1 MLNSKL
7 PQMKLLS
14 LFGALLL
21 CAHFFAQEA
30 TFYGYISPTTATL
43 VPAVN
48 QADAKKDI
56 VIPNFKGR
64 ELPVQLGTNAH
75 QPDWVWQQHQNTQKT
90 TSASLLWQVQG
101 IGNGIS
107 PPDPSGE
114 ADSTVYIQGTN
125 SGSGGSY
132 KIFNKTTGA
141 AVSGTLVMATT
152 LGSPTVTGLG
162 DPVILYYKSAKRWI
176 ITQFATQ
183 AQKKLLVYVSQ
194 TSNPQGA
201 YHFYQFTCPN
211 FPDYPKWSIS
221 ETSDALLAS
230 TNEGGPPRVYAMKLS
245 ALISGT
251 SSPFIGMAIGYSLNG
266 FGFQSIT
273 PVDLEGDLAAP
284 AGQKPLFV
292 RHRDDEK
299 HSNGSPDSPTNDW
312 IEIWEMTINWTN
324 NTGSVAKIQ
333 DVPITEIDS
342 DLCGLT
348 SFSCIAQ
355 PGTTVK
361 LDPLRE
367 CVMYKAP
374 MRVFNDHQSM
384 ALCLATDVNGNN
396 RAGVRWLEL
405 RRPTGSTGSWTVY
418 QEGTYAPGTT
428 LNRWMPAINIDKH
441 GNIIMA
447 YSTSGSTAPDYPSIQ
462 MTGRKACD
470 PLGQMT
476 LPEMVIKQGMSART
490 SNTRWGD
497 YHHMCVDDFDGLT
510 FYYTGV
516 VMNSNNNIVTNVS
529 AFKMNPDSL
538 DLAIL
543 DAFTVQ
549 SGGICGASTQI
560 AVVVENRGAN
570 AVNTFTVS
578 AQVGSTSAS
587 NQNYTSTNLSS
598 YQQIDTIYITASGL
612 VAGSNTLQ
620 LQLSNVNGNGNDEN
634 TCNDEFQ
641 LLLTVVGS
649 TSIVVNPITSQ
660 QPSCNGNE
668 GVLELQ
674 TTGVS
679 GLVFYTLNNGAA
691 QNSPSFN
698 GLSAGLY
705 TYVVA
710 DSSGCSVG
718 GSIDLIANVVIDA
731 TLQQTTSIAC
741 AGAQTANLVVTPSGG
756 AAPYSFSINNGAY
769 QASNTFNNLGAG
781 TYTIGVI
788 DANGCSTSILYTVTE
803 PAPLNVNMIP
813 TMISCNGANDGVLT
827 AQVSGGTS
835 PYTYAINGGTAV
847 GNPVFNNLTAGTY
860 MLTATD
866 ANGCQQAFT
875 SSITEPS
882 ALTLVA
888 STTVSNGNDG
898 TIALS
903 GAGGNSPYTYSMD
916 GQTYYS
922 GSFFSNLAIGTYTCY
937 VKDNNGCITT
947 IEVTVNSSSLS
958 ELTFDL
964 MSLYP
969 NPNNGVFELE
979 IEGINGA
986 SLDAKLFNAQG
997 QQVASFVLKSNN
1009 GKVKQTVEL
1018 SPKIAAGTYYL
1029 GIYDQSKGA
1038 VMQFVKQ

>member
-1 MLNSKL
+1 
-7 PQMKLLS
+7 MKLRYLI
-14 LFGALLL
+14 GLL
-21 CAHFFAQEA
+21 CLSSLAFGQEA
-30 TFYGYISPTTATL
+30 TFYGYVSPTTAAL
-43 VPAVN
+43 VPAQSAN
-48 QADAKKDI
+48 PKQDI

-64 ELPVQLGTNAH
+64 ELPVQLSSNAH
-75 QPDWVWQQHQNTQKT
+75 QPDWVWQQHGSNNNQKT

-125 SGSGGSY
+125 AGSGGSY

-141 AVSGTLVMATT
+141 AVSGTLVMAS
-152 LGSPTVTGLG
+152 LSSPTVTGLG

-176 ITQFATQ
+176 ITQFSTQ

-201 YHFYQFTCPN
+201 YYFYQFTCPN

-221 ETSDALLAS
+221 ESSDALLAS

-245 ALISGT
+245 ALVTGAT
-251 SSPFIGMAIGYSLNG
+251 SPFIGVAIGYTLNG

-273 PVDLEGDLAAP
+273 PVDLEGDFPAP

-374 MRVFNDHQSM
+374 MRVFNDHQAM

-405 RRPTGSTGSWTVY
+405 RRPTGSTGSWSLY

-428 LNRWMPAINIDKH
+428 LNRWMPAINIDKY
-441 GNIIMA
+441 GNIMLA
-447 YSTSGSTAPDYPSIQ
+447 YSTSGTTAPDYPSIQ

-543 DAFTVQ
+543 SAFTTQ
-549 SGGICGASTQI
+549 TGGICGASTQI
-560 AVVVENRGAN
+560 AVVVENRG
-570 AVNTFTVS
+570 VNTVNSFNLS
-578 AQVGSTSAS
+578 GQVGTGNPT
-587 NQNYTSTNLSS
+587 NQSYTSTSLTG
-598 YQQIDTIYITASGL
+598 YQLIDTVYFTAAGL
-612 VAGSNTLQ
+612 QPGLNTLQ
-620 LQLSNVNGNGNDEN
+620 LQLSNINGLGNDEN
-634 TCNDEFQ
+634 TCNDAYNLE
-641 LLLTVVGS
+641 LTVIGS
-649 TSIVVNPITSQ
+649 TSVAVNATITQ
-660 QPSCNGNE
+660 QPSCNASNGT
-668 GVLELQ
+668 VQLQ
-674 TTGVS
+674 TTGSSGPYTYSLDNATPQSSNTFTNLGTGNYTYTVFDNQGCAVS
-679 GLVFYTLNNGAA
+679 GTFSITATTTIAA
-691 QNSPSFN
+691 NI
-698 GLSAGLY
+698 
-705 TYVVA
+705 V
-710 DSSGCSVG
+710 
-718 GSIDLIANVVIDA
+718 
-731 TLQQTTSIAC
+731 QTTTIAC
-741 AGAQTANLVVTPSGG
+741 AGSQTANLVVTPSGG
-756 AAPYSFSINNGAY
+756 TAPYSYSIDNGAD

-788 DANGCSTSILYTVTE
+788 DANGCFTTLTYIVTQ
-803 PAPLNVNMIP
+803 PSPLSVNMIP
-813 TMISCNGANDGVLT
+813 TMISCNGANDGALNC
-827 AQVSGGTS
+827 QVSGGTS
-835 PYTYAINGGTAV
+835 PYLYAINGGAV
-847 GNPVFNNLTAGTY
+847 TSSAVFSNLPAGSYTLTAI
-860 MLTATD
+860 D
-866 ANGCQQAFT
+866 ANGCQQGFT
-875 SSITEPS
+875 STITEPTAIS
-882 ALTLVA
+882 LTA

-898 TIALS
+898 TISLS
-903 GAGGNSPYTYSMD
+903 ASGGNSPYTYSMD

-922 GSFFSNLAIGTYTCY
+922 GSFFASLAIGTYTCY
-937 VKDNNGCITT
+937 VKDNNGCVTT

-958 ELTFDL
+958 ELSFEL
-964 MSLYP
+964 MTLYP
-969 NPNNGVFELE
+969 NPNSGVFEVQ
-979 IEGINGA
+979 IEGVVGA
-986 SLDAKLFNAQG
+986 TLDAKLFNSLG
-997 QQVASFVLKSNN
+997 QQISSFTMNAVD
-1009 GKVKQTVEL
+1009 GKAKETITL
-1018 SPKIAAGTYYL
+1018 SPKIAAGSYFL
-1029 GIYDQSKGA
+1029 GIYDEGKGA
-1038 VMQFVKQ
+1038 VLQFIKE

>member
-1 MLNSKL
+1 
-7 PQMKLLS
+7 MKLLTI
-14 LFGALLL
+14 FGTFLL
-21 CAHFFAQEA
+21 CSHLFAQDA
-30 TFYGYISPTTATL
+30 TFYGYVSPTTATL
-43 VPAVN
+43 VPASD

-64 ELPVQLGTNAH
+64 ELPVQISTNTH

-107 PPDPSGE
+107 PPDPTGE

-125 SGSGGSY
+125 AGSGGSY
-132 KIFNKTTGA
+132 KIFNKSTGA

-176 ITQFATQ
+176 ITQFSTQ

-194 TSNPQGA
+194 TSDPQGA

-221 ETSDALLAS
+221 ESSDALLAS

-245 ALISGT
+245 ALISGA
-251 SSPFIGMAIGYSLNG
+251 SSPFIGIAIGYTLNG

-312 IEIWEMTINWTN
+312 IEIWEMTINWSN

-384 ALCLATDVNGNN
+384 ALCLSTDVNGNN

-428 LNRWMPAINIDKH
+428 LNRWMPAINIDKY
-441 GNIIMA
+441 GNIMMA
-447 YSTSGSTAPDYPSIQ
+447 YSTSGATAPDYPSIQ
-462 MTGRKACD
+462 MTGRRACD

-476 LPEMVIKQGMSART
+476 VPEMVIKQGMSART

-549 SGGICGASTQI
+549 TGGICGASTQI

-570 AVNTFTVS
+570 AVNSFTVS
-578 AQVGSTSAS
+578 AQAGSAS
-587 NQNYTSTNLSS
+587 ASSQNYTSSNLGS

-612 VAGSNTLQ
+612 VAGTNTIL
-620 LQLSNVNGNGNDEN
+620 LQLSNVNANGNDEN
-634 TCNDEFQ
+634 SCNDQYTFSIS
-641 LLLTVVGS
+641 VIGAS
-649 TSIVVNPITSQ
+649 TTTVNPIVSQ
-660 QPSCNGNE
+660 QPGCNATNGE
-668 GVLELQ
+668 IQLLATGVNGPFTYSINNSAPQSANTFANIGAGTYTYTVMDNQGCAVSGSIAVAATTTIGATLAQ
-674 TTGVS
+674 TT
-679 GLVFYTLNNGAA
+679 T
-691 QNSPSFN
+691 
-698 GLSAGLY
+698 
-705 TYVVA
+705 
-710 DSSGCSVG
+710 
-718 GSIDLIANVVIDA
+718 
-731 TLQQTTSIAC
+731 IAC
-741 AGAQTANLVVTPSGG
+741 AGSQTANLVVTPNGG
-756 AAPYSFSINNGAY
+756 MAPYSYSINSGAD
-769 QASNTFNNLGAG
+769 QASNAFNNLGAG
-781 TYTIGVI
+781 NYTIGVI

-847 GNPVFNNLTAGTY
+847 VNPVFNNLPAGTY

-875 SSITEPS
+875 STITEPS

-903 GAGGNSPYTYSMD
+903 GSGGNSPYTYSMD

-937 VKDNNGCITT
+937 IKDNNGCVTA

-979 IEGINGA
+979 IEGVNSA
-986 SLDAKLFNAQG
+986 SLEAKLFNAQG
-997 QQVASFVLKSNN
+997 QQVAVFVLKSNN

-1029 GIYDQSKGA
+1029 GIYEQTQGA
-1038 VMQFVKQ
+1038 VIQFVKQ

>member
-1 MLNSKL
+1 MNIFY
-7 PQMKLLS
+7 LLGT
-14 LFGALLL
+14 LFLSYQL
-21 CAHFFAQEA
+21 FAQEA
-30 TFYGYISPTTATL
+30 TFYGYVSPTTAHL
-43 VPAVN
+43 VPAPSE
-48 QADAKKDI
+48 AFHSKEI

-64 ELPVQLGTNAH
+64 ELPVQIGSNDH

-125 SGSGGSY
+125 SGNGGSY
-132 KIFNKTTGA
+132 KIFNKYTGA
-141 AVSGTLVMATT
+141 GVSGTLVMATT

-162 DPVILYYKSAKRWI
+162 DPIILYYKSAKRWI

-221 ETSDALLAS
+221 ETSDALLAT

-245 ALISGT
+245 ALISGA
-251 SSPFIGMAIGYSLNG
+251 SSPFIGVPIGYTLNG

-273 PVDLEGDLAAP
+273 PVDLEGDFPAP

-348 SFSCIAQ
+348 SFSCISQ

-405 RRPTGSTGSWTVY
+405 RRPPGSTGAWSLF

-428 LNRWMPAINIDKH
+428 LNRWMPAINIDKY
-441 GNIIMA
+441 GNIMMA
-447 YSTSGSTAPDYPSIQ
+447 YSTSSATAPDYPSIQ

-476 LPEMVIKQGMSART
+476 LPETMIKQGMSSRT

-497 YHHMCVDDFDGLT
+497 YHHMSVDDFDGLT

-516 VMNSNNNIVTNVS
+516 VMNANNNIVTNVS

-543 DAFTVQ
+543 DAYTVQ
-549 SGGICGASTQI
+549 SGGICGTSTQI
-560 AVVVENRGAN
+560 AVVVENRGVN
-570 AVNTFTVS
+570 AVHTFSVS
-578 AQVGSTSAS
+578 TQVGSSAS
-587 NQNYTSTNLSS
+587 LTQNYTSNHLTN
-598 YQQIDTIYITASGL
+598 YQQVDTILITVTGL
-612 VAGSNTLQ
+612 QTGNNTLTLQ
-620 LQLSNVNGNGNDEN
+620 LSTINSSTNDEN
-634 TCNDEFQ
+634 TCNDEYN
-641 LLLTVVGS
+641 LSVNVIGAS
-649 TSIVVNPITSQ
+649 GAIVNPVVSQ
-660 QPSCNGNE
+660 QPSCNATNGE
-668 GVLELQ
+668 IQLLA
-674 TTGVS
+674 TG
-679 GLVFYTLNNGAA
+679 NNGPFTYSVNNNTP
-691 QNSPSFN
+691 QSSNTFTN
-698 GLSAGLY
+698 LGAGIYNY
-705 TYVVA
+705 TVT
-710 DSSGCSVG
+710 DNQGCTTS
-718 GSIDLIANVVIDA
+718 GSISMTA
-731 TLQQTTSIAC
+731 TTTIGAILAQTSTIAC

-756 AAPYSFSINNGAY
+756 SAPYSYSINNGAD

-835 PYTYAINGGTAV
+835 PYTYALNGGSAV
-847 GNPVFNNLTAGTY
+847 GNPVFNNLTTGTY

-875 SSITEPS
+875 STITEPS
-882 ALTLVA
+882 ALTLIA
-888 STTVSNGNDG
+888 STTFSNGNDG

-903 GAGGNSPYTYSMD
+903 GSGGNTPYTYSMD

-922 GSFFSNLAIGTYTCY
+922 GSFFANLASGTYTCY
-937 VKDNNGCITT
+937 IKDNNGCITT
-947 IEVTVNSSSLS
+947 IEVTINTSSLS
-958 ELTFDL
+958 AFTFEL

-969 NPNNGVFELE
+969 NPNNGIFELE
-979 IEGINGA
+979 IEGVNSA

-997 QQVASFVLKSNN
+997 QQVASFVLKGNN

-1018 SPKIAAGTYYL
+1018 SPKIAAGSYYL
-1029 GIYDQSKGA
+1029 GIYDEGQSGLL
-1038 VMQFVKQ
+1038 QFIKE

>member
-1 MLNSKL
+1 
-7 PQMKLLS
+7 MKIFYLFGTLLLS
-14 LFGALLL
+14 FHL
-21 CAHFFAQEA
+21 FAQEA
-30 TFYGYISPTTATL
+30 TFYGYVSPTIAHL
-43 VPAVN
+43 VPAPS
-48 QADAKKDI
+48 DAANSKDI

-64 ELPVQLGTNAH
+64 ELPVQFGSNEH

-107 PPDPSGE
+107 PPDPTGE
-114 ADSTVYIQGTN
+114 ADSSVYIQGTN

-132 KIFNKTTGA
+132 KIFNKYTGA
-141 AVSGTLVMATT
+141 SVSGTLVMSTT
-152 LGSPTVTGLG
+152 LASPTVGGLG
-162 DPVILYYKSAKRWI
+162 DPIILYYKSAKRWI

-201 YHFYQFTCPN
+201 YYFYQFTCPN

-221 ETSDALLAS
+221 ETSDALLAT

-245 ALISGT
+245 ALITGAN
-251 SSPFIGMAIGYSLNG
+251 SPFIGVPIGYTLNG

-284 AGQKPLFV
+284 TGQKPLFV

-299 HSNGSPDSPTNDW
+299 HSNGAPDSPTNDW
-312 IEIWEMTINWTN
+312 IEIWEMTINWIN

-342 DLCGLT
+342 DLCGLN

-374 MRVFNDHQSM
+374 MRVFNDHQAM
-384 ALCLATDVNGNN
+384 ALCLATDVNGSN

-405 RRPTGSTGSWTVY
+405 RRPSGSTGSWTVY

-428 LNRWMPAINIDKH
+428 LNRWMPAINIDKF
-441 GNIIMA
+441 GNIMMA
-447 YSTSGSTAPDYPSIQ
+447 YSTSSATAPDYPSIQ

-476 LPEMVIKQGMSART
+476 LPETMIKQGMSSRT

-516 VMNSNNNIVTNVS
+516 VMNANNNIVTNVS

-549 SGGICGASTQI
+549 TGGICGSSTQI
-560 AVVVENRGAN
+560 AVVVDNRGVN
-570 AVNTFTVS
+570 AVNTFSVS
-578 AQVGSTSAS
+578 TQVGSSPALT
-587 NQNYTSTNLSS
+587 QNYTSNVLTS
-598 YQQIDTIYITASGL
+598 YQQIDTILITATGL
-612 VAGSNTLQ
+612 QTGNNALM
-620 LQLSNVNGNGNDEN
+620 LQLSNINSSTNDEN
-634 TCNDEFQ
+634 TCNDEY
-641 LLLTVVGS
+641 
-649 TSIVVNPITSQ
+649 SISINVIGASGAIVNPVVSQ
-660 QPSCNGNE
+660 QPSCNATNGE
-668 GVLELQ
+668 IQLLA
-674 TTGVS
+674 TG
-679 GLVFYTLNNGAA
+679 NNGPFTYSVNNNTP
-691 QNSPSFN
+691 QSSNTFTN
-698 GLSAGLY
+698 LGAGIYNY
-705 TYVVA
+705 TVT
-710 DSSGCSVG
+710 DNQGCTTSGNMTITATITIG
-718 GSIDLIANVVIDA
+718 A
-731 TLQQTTSIAC
+731 TLAQTSTIAC
-741 AGAQTANLVVTPSGG
+741 SGAQTANLVVTPSGG
-756 AAPYSFSINNGAY
+756 SAPYNYSINNGAD
-769 QASNTFNNLGAG
+769 QASNSFNNLGAG

-788 DANGCSTSILYTVTE
+788 DANGCTTSVLYTVTE

-835 PYTYAINGGTAV
+835 PYTYALNGGTALS
-847 GNPVFNNLTAGTY
+847 NPVFNNLMAGTY
-860 MLTATD
+860 MLMATD

-875 SSITEPS
+875 STITEPTE
-882 ALTLVA
+882 LTLVA

-903 GAGGNSPYTYSMD
+903 GVGGNTPYTYSMD

-937 VKDNNGCITT
+937 VKDNNGCVTS
-947 IEVTVNSSSLS
+947 IEVTVNSSSLA
-958 ELTFDL
+958 ELTFEL

-969 NPNNGVFELE
+969 NPNQGVFELE
-979 IEGINGA
+979 IEGVNSA

-997 QQVASFVLKSNN
+997 QQVTNFVLKSNN
-1009 GKVKQTVEL
+1009 GKVKQTIEL

-1029 GIYDQSKGA
+1029 GVYEQTTGT
-1038 VMQFVKQ
+1038 VVQFVKQ

>member
-1 MLNSKL
+1 MKL
-7 PQMKLLS
+7 RYLIGLLS
-14 LFGALLL
+14 LTSLA
-21 CAHFFAQEA
+21 FAQEA
-30 TFYGYISPTTATL
+30 TFYGYVSPGTATL
-43 VPAVN
+43 VPAPSN
-48 QADAKKDI
+48 PDPKKEI

-64 ELPVQLGTNAH
+64 ELPMQISGNAH
-75 QPDWVWQQHQNTQKT
+75 QPDWVWQQHGVNNQQKT

-132 KIFNKTTGA
+132 KIFNKNTGA
-141 AVSGTLVMATT
+141 AVTGSLVMASM
-152 LGSPTVTGLG
+152 GSPTVTGLG
-162 DPVILYYKSAKRWI
+162 DPIILYYKSAKRWI
-176 ITQFATQ
+176 ITQFSTQ

-245 ALISGT
+245 ALISGAT
-251 SSPFIGMAIGYSLNG
+251 SPFIGVAIGYTLNG

-273 PVDLEGDLAAP
+273 PVDLEGDFPAP

-292 RHRDDEK
+292 RHRDDER

-324 NTGSVAKIQ
+324 NTASVAKIQ

-348 SFSCIAQ
+348 SFSCISQ

-374 MRVFNDHQSM
+374 MRVFQDHQAM

-405 RRPTGSTGSWTVY
+405 RRPTGSTGAWSLY

-428 LNRWMPAINIDKH
+428 LNRWMPAINIDKY
-441 GNIIMA
+441 GNIMLA
-447 YSTSGSTAPDYPSIQ
+447 YSTSGSSAPDYPSIQ

-476 LPEMVIKQGMSART
+476 LPEMMIKQGMSART

-516 VMNSNNNIVTNVS
+516 VMNSNNNIVTNIS

-543 DAFTVQ
+543 NAFTTQ
-549 SGGICGASTQI
+549 TAGICGASTQI
-560 AVVVENRGAN
+560 AVVVENRGVN
-570 AVNTFTVS
+570 AVNSFSVS
-578 AQVGSTSAS
+578 AQVGSAS
-587 NQNYTSTNLSS
+587 STTQAFTSTNLGSN
-598 YQQIDTIYITASGL
+598 QQIDTIYITASGL
-612 VAGSNTLQ
+612 VPGANTVNL
-620 LQLSNVNGNGNDEN
+620 LLSNVNGSSNDEN
-634 TCNDEFQ
+634 TCNDDFAFNIS
-641 LLLTVVGS
+641 VIGASS
-649 TSIVVNPITSQ
+649 TTVNPIVTQ
-660 QPSCNGNE
+660 QPSCNSNDGS
-668 GVLELQ
+668 VDLQ
-674 TTGVS
+674 TTGAS
-679 GLVFYTLNNGAA
+679 GPYTYSIDNGAA
-691 QNSPSFN
+691 QNSNTFNNLGAGSYNYTVTDNQGCAVSGSFTIAATTTITA
-698 GLSAGLY
+698 S
-705 TYVVA
+705 VV
-710 DSSGCSVG
+710 
-718 GSIDLIANVVIDA
+718 
-731 TLQQTTSIAC
+731 QTSTITC
-741 AGAQTANLVVTPSGG
+741 AGSQTANLVVTPAGG
-756 AAPYSFSINNGAY
+756 TAPYSFSINNGAD

-788 DANGCSTSILYTVTE
+788 DANGCQTTLTYIVSE
-803 PAPLNVNMIP
+803 PSPLSVNMIP

-847 GNPVFNNLTAGTY
+847 VNPVFNNLPAGTY

-875 SSITEPS
+875 STITEPS

-903 GAGGNSPYTYSMD
+903 GSGGNSPYTYSMD

-937 VKDNNGCITT
+937 IKDNNGCVTA

-979 IEGINGA
+979 IEGVNSA
-986 SLDAKLFNAQG
+986 SLEAKLFNAQG
-997 QQVASFVLKSNN
+997 QQVAVFVLKSNN

-1029 GIYDQSKGA
+1029 GIYEQTQGA
-1038 VMQFVKQ
+1038 VIQFVKQ

>member
-48 QADAKKDI
+48 QADPKKDI

-405 RRPTGSTGSWTVY
+405 RRPSGSTGSWTVY

-741 AGAQTANLVVTPSGG
+741 AGAQTANIVVTPSGG
-756 AAPYSFSINNGAY
+756 TAPYSFSINNGAD

-1029 GIYDQSKGA
+1029 GVYEQTQGA
-1038 VMQFVKQ
+1038 VLQFVKQ

>member
-1 MLNSKL
+1 
-7 PQMKLLS
+7 MKIFYLIGTLLLS
-14 LFGALLL
+14 FQL
-21 CAHFFAQEA
+21 FAQEA
-30 TFYGYISPTTATL
+30 TFYGYVSPTIAQL
-43 VPAVN
+43 VPAPN
-48 QADAKKDI
+48 EAANSKDI

-64 ELPVQLGTNAH
+64 ELPVQFGSNEH

-107 PPDPSGE
+107 PPDPTGE
-114 ADSTVYIQGTN
+114 ADSSVYIQGTN

-132 KIFNKTTGA
+132 KIFNKYTGA
-141 AVSGTLVMATT
+141 SVSGTLVMSTT
-152 LGSPTVTGLG
+152 LASPTVGGLG
-162 DPVILYYKSAKRWI
+162 DPIILYYKSAKRWI

-201 YHFYQFTCPN
+201 YYFYQFTCPN

-221 ETSDALLAS
+221 ETSDALLAT

-245 ALISGT
+245 ALITGAN
-251 SSPFIGMAIGYSLNG
+251 SPFIGVPIGYTLNG

-284 AGQKPLFV
+284 TGQKPLFV

-299 HSNGSPDSPTNDW
+299 HSNGAPDSPTNDW
-312 IEIWEMTINWTN
+312 IEIWEMTINWIN

-374 MRVFNDHQSM
+374 MRVFNDHQAM
-384 ALCLATDVNGNN
+384 ALCLATDVNGSN

-405 RRPTGSTGSWTVY
+405 RRPSGSTGSWTVY

-428 LNRWMPAINIDKH
+428 LNRWMPAINIDKF
-441 GNIIMA
+441 GNIMMA
-447 YSTSGSTAPDYPSIQ
+447 YSTSSATAPDYPSIQ

-476 LPEMVIKQGMSART
+476 LPETMIKQGMSSRT

-516 VMNSNNNIVTNVS
+516 VMNANNNIVTNVS

-549 SGGICGASTQI
+549 TGGICGSSTQI
-560 AVVVENRGAN
+560 AVVVENRGVN
-570 AVNTFTVS
+570 AVNTFSVS
-578 AQVGSTSAS
+578 TQVGSSAS
-587 NQNYTSTNLSS
+587 STQNYTSNVLTS
-598 YQQIDTIYITASGL
+598 YQQIDTILITATGL
-612 VAGSNTLQ
+612 QTGNNTLM
-620 LQLSNVNGNGNDEN
+620 LQLSNINSSTNDEN
-634 TCNDEFQ
+634 TCNDEY
-641 LLLTVVGS
+641 
-649 TSIVVNPITSQ
+649 SISINVIGASGAIVNPVVSQ
-660 QPSCNGNE
+660 QPSCNATNGE
-668 GVLELQ
+668 IQLLA
-674 TTGVS
+674 TG
-679 GLVFYTLNNGAA
+679 NNGPFTYSVNNNTP
-691 QNSPSFN
+691 QSSNTFTN
-698 GLSAGLY
+698 LGAGIYNY
-705 TYVVA
+705 TVT
-710 DSSGCSVG
+710 DNQGCTTSGSVSMTATITIG
-718 GSIDLIANVVIDA
+718 A
-731 TLQQTTSIAC
+731 TLAQTSTIAC
-741 AGAQTANLVVTPSGG
+741 AGAQTANLLVTPSGG
-756 AAPYSFSINNGAY
+756 SAPYNYSINNGAD
-769 QASNTFNNLGAG
+769 QASNSFNNLGAG

-788 DANGCSTSILYTVTE
+788 DANGCTTSVLYTVTE

-813 TMISCNGANDGVLT
+813 TMISCNGANDGILT

-835 PYTYAINGGTAV
+835 PYTYALNGGTAISS
-847 GNPVFNNLTAGTY
+847 PEFNNLMAGTY
-860 MLTATD
+860 MLMATD

-875 SSITEPS
+875 STITEPTE
-882 ALTLVA
+882 LTLVA

-903 GAGGNSPYTYSMD
+903 GVGGNTPYTYSMD

-937 VKDNNGCITT
+937 VKDNNGCVTS
-947 IEVTVNSSSLS
+947 IEVTVNSSSLA
-958 ELTFDL
+958 ELTFEL

-969 NPNNGVFELE
+969 NPNQGVFELE
-979 IEGINGA
+979 IEGVNSA

-997 QQVASFVLKSNN
+997 QQVANFVLKSNN
-1009 GKVKQTVEL
+1009 GKVKQTIEL

-1029 GIYDQSKGA
+1029 GIYEQTTGT
-1038 VMQFVKQ
+1038 VVQFVKQ

>member
-1 MLNSKL
+1 MKL
-7 PQMKLLS
+7 RYLIGLLS
-14 LFGALLL
+14 LTSLA
-21 CAHFFAQEA
+21 FAQEA
-30 TFYGYISPTTATL
+30 TFYGYVSPGTATL
-43 VPAVN
+43 VPAPSN
-48 QADAKKDI
+48 PDPKKEI

-64 ELPVQLGTNAH
+64 ELPMQISGNAH
-75 QPDWVWQQHQNTQKT
+75 QPDWVWQQHGVNNQQKT

-132 KIFNKTTGA
+132 KIFNKNTGA
-141 AVSGTLVMATT
+141 AVTGSLVMASM
-152 LGSPTVTGLG
+152 GSPTVTGLG
-162 DPVILYYKSAKRWI
+162 DPIILYYKSAKRWI
-176 ITQFATQ
+176 ITQFSTQ

-245 ALISGT
+245 ALISGAT
-251 SSPFIGMAIGYSLNG
+251 SPFIGVAIGYTLNG

-273 PVDLEGDLAAP
+273 PVDLEGDFPAP

-292 RHRDDEK
+292 RHRDDER

-324 NTGSVAKIQ
+324 NTASVAKIQ

-348 SFSCIAQ
+348 SFSCISQ

-374 MRVFNDHQSM
+374 MRVFQDHQAM

-405 RRPTGSTGSWTVY
+405 RRPTGSTGAWSLY

-428 LNRWMPAINIDKH
+428 LNRWMPAINIDKY
-441 GNIIMA
+441 GNIMLA
-447 YSTSGSTAPDYPSIQ
+447 YSTSGSSAPDYPSIQ

-476 LPEMVIKQGMSART
+476 LPEMMIKQGMSART

-516 VMNSNNNIVTNVS
+516 VMNSNNNIVTNIS

-543 DAFTVQ
+543 NAFTTQ
-549 SGGICGASTQI
+549 TAGICGASTQI
-560 AVVVENRGAN
+560 AVVVENRGIN
-570 AVNTFTVS
+570 AVNSFSVS
-578 AQVGSTSAS
+578 AQVGSAS
-587 NQNYTSTNLSS
+587 STTQAFTSTNLGSN
-598 YQQIDTIYITASGL
+598 QQIDTIYITASGL
-612 VAGSNTLQ
+612 VPGANTVNL
-620 LQLSNVNGNGNDEN
+620 LLSNVNGSSNDEN
-634 TCNDEFQ
+634 TCNDDFAFNIS
-641 LLLTVVGS
+641 VIGASS
-649 TSIVVNPITSQ
+649 TTVNPIVTQ
-660 QPSCNGNE
+660 QPSCNSNDGS
-668 GVLELQ
+668 VDLQ
-674 TTGVS
+674 TTGAS
-679 GLVFYTLNNGAA
+679 GPYTYSIDNGAA
-691 QNSPSFN
+691 QTSNTFNNLGAGSYNYTVTDNQGCAVSGSFTIAATTTITA
-698 GLSAGLY
+698 S
-705 TYVVA
+705 VV
-710 DSSGCSVG
+710 
-718 GSIDLIANVVIDA
+718 
-731 TLQQTTSIAC
+731 QTSTITC
-741 AGAQTANLVVTPSGG
+741 AGSQTANLVVTPAGG
-756 AAPYSFSINNGAY
+756 TAPYSFSINNGAD

-788 DANGCSTSILYTVTE
+788 DANGCQTTLTYIVSE
-803 PAPLNVNMIP
+803 PSPLSVNMIP

-847 GNPVFNNLTAGTY
+847 VNPVFNNLPAGTY

-875 SSITEPS
+875 STITEPS

-903 GAGGNSPYTYSMD
+903 GSGGNSPYTYSMD

-937 VKDNNGCITT
+937 IKDNNGCVTA

-979 IEGINGA
+979 IEGVNSA
-986 SLDAKLFNAQG
+986 SLEAKLFNAQG
-997 QQVASFVLKSNN
+997 QQVAVFVLKSNN

-1029 GIYDQSKGA
+1029 GIYEQTQGA
-1038 VMQFVKQ
+1038 VIQFVKQ

>member
-1 MLNSKL
+1 MKL
-7 PQMKLLS
+7 RYLIGLLS
-14 LFGALLL
+14 LTSLAFG
-21 CAHFFAQEA
+21 QEA
-30 TFYGYISPTTATL
+30 TFYGYVSPTTAAL
-43 VPAVN
+43 VPAPSNTPKQDV
-48 QADAKKDI
+48 

-64 ELPVQLGTNAH
+64 ELPVQLSSNAH
-75 QPDWVWQQHQNTQKT
+75 QPDWVWQQHGSNNNQKT

-125 SGSGGSY
+125 AGSGGSY

-141 AVSGTLVMATT
+141 AVSGTLVMAS
-152 LGSPTVTGLG
+152 LSSPTVTGLG
-162 DPVILYYKSAKRWI
+162 DPIILYYKSAKRWI
-176 ITQFATQ
+176 ITQFSTQ

-201 YHFYQFTCPN
+201 YYFYQFTCPN

-245 ALISGT
+245 ALVTGAT
-251 SSPFIGMAIGYSLNG
+251 SPFIGMAIGYTLNG

-273 PVDLEGDLAAP
+273 PVDLEGDFAAP

-374 MRVFNDHQSM
+374 MRVFDDHQAM

-405 RRPTGSTGSWTVY
+405 RRPTGSTGAWSLY

-428 LNRWMPAINIDKH
+428 LNRWMPAINIDKY
-441 GNIIMA
+441 GNIMLA
-447 YSTSGSTAPDYPSIQ
+447 YSTSGTTAPDYPSIQ

-543 DAFTVQ
+543 SAFTTQ
-549 SGGICGASTQI
+549 TGGICGASTQI
-560 AVVVENRGAN
+560 AVVVENRGVN
-570 AVNTFTVS
+570 AVNSFNLS
-578 AQVGSTSAS
+578 GQVGSG
-587 NQNYTSTNLSS
+587 TSTSQAFTSTSLTA
-598 YQQIDTIYITASGL
+598 YQTTDTLYYTINGL
-612 VAGSNTLQ
+612 QPGANTVLLQ
-620 LQLSNVNGNGNDEN
+620 LANINGLGNDEN
-634 TCNDEFQ
+634 TCNDAYNIEI
-641 LLLTVVGS
+641 TVIGASSVS
-649 TSIVVNPITSQ
+649 VNALISQ
-660 QPSCNGNE
+660 QPSCNASNGVVQLQATGNS
-668 GVLELQ
+668 GPYTYSIDNATAQ
-674 TTGVS
+674 TSNTFNNLGAGNYTYTVFDNQGCAVS
-679 GLVFYTLNNGAA
+679 GSFTVAA
-691 QNSPSFN
+691 TTTIAAS
-698 GLSAGLY
+698 
-705 TYVVA
+705 VV
-710 DSSGCSVG
+710 
-718 GSIDLIANVVIDA
+718 
-731 TLQQTTSIAC
+731 QTSTIAC

-756 AAPYSFSINNGAY
+756 TAPYSYSIDNGAD

-788 DANGCSTSILYTVTE
+788 DANGCYTTLTYIVTQ
-803 PAPLNVNMIP
+803 PSPLSVNMIP
-813 TMISCNGANDGVLT
+813 TMISCNGASDGALNC
-827 AQVSGGTS
+827 QVSGGTS
-835 PYTYAINGGTAV
+835 PYMYAINGGAV
-847 GNPVFNNLTAGTY
+847 TSSAVFSNLPAGSYTLTAI
-860 MLTATD
+860 D
-866 ANGCQQAFT
+866 ANGCQQGFT
-875 SSITEPS
+875 STITEPT
-882 ALTLVA
+882 ALNLTA

-903 GAGGNSPYTYSMD
+903 ASGGNSPYTYSMD
-916 GQTYYS
+916 GQTFYS
-922 GSFFSNLAIGTYTCY
+922 GSFFASLAIGTYTCY
-937 VKDNNGCITT
+937 VKDNNGCITS
-947 IEVTVNSSSLS
+947 IEVTVNTSSLS
-958 ELTFDL
+958 ELSFQ
-964 MSLYP
+964 MISLYP
-969 NPNNGVFELE
+969 NPNNGVFEIQLDGCKSAGLE
-979 IEGINGA
+979 
-986 SLDAKLFNAQG
+986 AKLFNMQG
-997 QQVASFVLKSNN
+997 QHIASFQLKSNN
-1009 GKVKQTVEL
+1009 GQVKQTIEL
-1018 SPKIAAGTYYL
+1018 SPKIAAGSYYL
-1029 GIYDQSKGA
+1029 GIYDEGQSGLL
-1038 VMQFVKQ
+1038 QFIKE